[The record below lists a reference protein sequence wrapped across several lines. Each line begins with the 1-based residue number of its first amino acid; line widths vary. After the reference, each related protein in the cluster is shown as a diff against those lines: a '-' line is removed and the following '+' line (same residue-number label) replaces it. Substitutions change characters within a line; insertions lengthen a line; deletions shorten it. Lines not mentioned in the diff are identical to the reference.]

1 MTADEFQ
8 ICMEI
13 LAATKLG
20 TTPKGQSELVA
31 LAAEQA
37 ELNAEEEPVIIED
50 EHVERFILCA
60 THCLPYFSVSVL
72 FFVFFF
78 VRYSERE
85 YYCSSSIKKISVTI
99 RLTRILNSFQ
109 TQIESTPFIKYACE
123 RLFPLHTWNLIG
135 ANGDKDQEHLRILKV
150 FAEMSAFCGTLEAPN
165 LKIDAIFNVLQVIS
179 HTILAVNLI

>member
-20 TTPKGQSELVA
+20 TTRQSELVA

-60 THCLPYFSVSVL
+60 THALPYFSVSVL

-78 VRYSERE
+78 VRYSERA
-85 YYCSSSIKKISVTI
+85 YYSLFQLKNIGNHMTYRDNKLISDS
-99 RLTRILNSFQ
+99 N
-109 TQIESTPFIKYACE
+109 
-123 RLFPLHTWNLIG
+123 
-135 ANGDKDQEHLRILKV
+135 
-150 FAEMSAFCGTLEAPN
+150 
-165 LKIDAIFNVLQVIS
+165 
-179 HTILAVNLI
+179 

>member
-37 ELNAEEEPVIIED
+37 ELNSEEEPVIIED

-60 THCLPYFSVSVL
+60 THALPYFSVSVFSFVL
-72 FFVFFF
+72 FFVL
-78 VRYSERE
+78 YSERE
-85 YYCSSSIKKISVTI
+85 YYSLFSIKKYRKS
-99 RLTRILNSFQ
+99 
-109 TQIESTPFIKYACE
+109 
-123 RLFPLHTWNLIG
+123 
-135 ANGDKDQEHLRILKV
+135 
-150 FAEMSAFCGTLEAPN
+150 
-165 LKIDAIFNVLQVIS
+165 
-179 HTILAVNLI
+179 